1 MRNKGGWALA
11 RGPIIIL
18 ILLAASIILS
28 SCGSRDPYVRA
39 EKLVGQGKYEEAL
52 EVYESI
58 LERERTERVYLALA
72 DLYEKMGD
80 GETGLRILEEAYT
93 SLGEDLDQIEARLE
107 EKIQDGERLAGLYRA
122 RLENFP
128 SSHTLVRLLE
138 FYRQEGRHGDFKEL
152 YRSYGHLR
160 DELVLESL
168 MASIDQDYSSYQD
181 LLGEIMDL
189 EPRADYGDQFIAKV
203 INWRAYHNDPSP
215 LDFLA
220 QLDQLG
226 SKSKLVEAYMELL
239 GSYGD
244 IRALAL
250 AKDGGRELVYLVAD
264 GFLYV
269 VERPGYRQISKET
282 MSYGAGDLVNLYT
295 GAFTGHESRDEVLY
309 VSYTDQAILS
319 EMIFL
324 RLDKDRLSYLDM
336 DHDLD
341 YAIKFIGPRGYLDLK
356 DLKKTYVFEYNYEEL
371 DNQSIYSNVN
381 DIDIDFRLKQHEI
394 SYREDLGAYVLRQV
408 MEFREMEKNSYL
420 GYLTVYSQ
428 LGPKKP
434 RVLEAYFKDSK
445 GANIGAQ
452 PEYRSLEDL
461 EADYYAKLDR
471 ELDSAVK
478 YLSKISAGNRQ
489 DARKII
495 GSIPTDDKDQ
505 PWHSAA
511 DLYSNGIKVQY
522 VPADEGWD
530 DSHAPVLYLVIV
542 PKSQLLTEDSLRTQ
556 GYVNRLL
563 RNWDYKEGEYDEYY
577 GEMGSGYFFKGDKS
591 FSYSNGYLT
600 Y

>member
-1 MRNKGGWALA
+1 
-11 RGPIIIL
+11 
-18 ILLAASIILS
+18 
-28 SCGSRDPYVRA
+28 
-39 EKLVGQGKYEEAL
+39 
-52 EVYESI
+52 
-58 LERERTERVYLALA
+58 
-72 DLYEKMGD
+72 
-80 GETGLRILEEAYT
+80 
-93 SLGEDLDQIEARLE
+93 
-107 EKIQDGERLAGLYRA
+107 
-122 RLENFP
+122 
-128 SSHTLVRLLE
+128 
-138 FYRQEGRHGDFKEL
+138 
-152 YRSYGHLR
+152 
-160 DELVLESL
+160 
-168 MASIDQDYSSYQD
+168 
-181 LLGEIMDL
+181 
-189 EPRADYGDQFIAKV
+189 
-203 INWRAYHNDPSP
+203 
-215 LDFLA
+215 
-220 QLDQLG
+220 
-226 SKSKLVEAYMELL
+226 
-239 GSYGD
+239 
-244 IRALAL
+244 
-250 AKDGGRELVYLVAD
+250 
-264 GFLYV
+264 
-269 VERPGYRQISKET
+269 
-282 MSYGAGDLVNLYT
+282 
-295 GAFTGHESRDEVLY
+295 
-309 VSYTDQAILS
+309 
-319 EMIFL
+319 MIFL

-356 DLKKTYVFEYNYEEL
+356 ELKKTYVFEYNYEEL
-371 DNQSIYSNVN
+371 DNQSSYSNVN

-434 RVLEAYFKDSK
+434 RVLEAYFKDSR
-445 GANIGAQ
+445 GGHIWAQ

-505 PWHSAA
+505 AWHSAA

-522 VPADEGWD
+522 VPADDGGD

-577 GEMGSGYFFKGDKS
+577 GEMGAGYFFKGDKS
-591 FSYSNGYLT
+591 FSYNNGYLT